1 MTPPTKTP
9 HINPPHINQQGGRF
23 RASGH
28 ESIEGRELELR
39 RLADGV
45 RRLAAATVTHRA
57 DAEET
62 ARLADAVHAAA
73 DDLEHLVTDDVPTR
87 YAGPP
92 EGSELEPHDIFA
104 YDPVLGLYNPIAL
117 PVEMEYIDGRAIGR
131 AVFTTG
137 YEGPPGCVH
146 GAVLAG
152 VFDQV
157 FNVANILG
165 GSAGP
170 TVSLELVYKKPTPL
184 FEELVFEAWIETRDE
199 RRITSRGLVRHGDVI
214 CVESTGVFARVSKD
228 RSLNL
233 RG

>member
-1 MTPPTKTP
+1 MNPPKKA
-9 HINPPHINQQGGRF
+9 PHINQEGGRF

-57 DAEET
+57 SAADT

-73 DDLEHLVTDDVPTR
+73 DELDRFCSDDVPAR

-92 EGSELEPHDIFA
+92 EGSELEPHDIFG
-104 YDPVLGLYNPIAL
+104 YDSVLGLYNPLAL

-170 TVSLELVYKKPTPL
+170 TVSLGLVYKKPTPL

-199 RRITSRGLVRHGDVI
+199 RRITTRGVVRHGDVV
-214 CVESTGVFARVSKD
+214 CVESTGVFARLSKD

>member
-1 MTPPTKTP
+1 VSKPR
-9 HINPPHINQQGGRF
+9 PPHINQPGGPF

-28 ESIEGRELELR
+28 EDVAGREVELR

-57 DAEET
+57 SAEET
-62 ARLADAVHAAA
+62 TRLADSVHAAA
-73 DDLEHLVTDDVPTR
+73 DDLER
-87 YAGPP
+87 YCEGEPPLRYSGPP
-92 EGSELEPHDIFA
+92 PDREVEPHDIFG
-104 YDPVLGLYNPIAL
+104 YDPVLGLYNPLAL
-117 PVEMEYIDGRAIGR
+117 PVEMEYVDGRAIGR
-131 AVFTTG
+131 ACFTTL

-146 GAVLAG
+146 GAVLAA

-165 GSAGP
+165 GTAGP
-170 TVSLELVYKKPTPL
+170 TVSLELNYKKPTPL
-184 FEELVFEAWIETRDE
+184 HDDIVFEAWIEELDE
-199 RRITSRGLVRHGDVI
+199 RRVTSRGLVRHGDVV
-214 CVESTGVFARVSKD
+214 CVESKGVFARLSKD